1 MTLFLLL
8 FVFSSFLMWKTF
20 QVTPEGDLKLASR
33 VWSDFAATIPLIRS
47 FSFGSNFPPEYPIFA
62 GPPIRYHFLF
72 FAAVGLLE
80 KTGIRLDLALNS
92 LSTISFFLLTIAIY
106 YLGKMVFKSKKVGIL
121 SVILFLFNGSW
132 GFLEFFKKNP
142 ISLNILDDIVKNR
155 EFSSFGPYDGKIV
168 SAFWSLNI
176 FTNQRH
182 LGLAYAAFLFLM
194 LFLYRYSKKPRKL
207 TLNKICILG
216 IILGLFPF
224 IHMAVF
230 GMMGIAILVAF
241 LIFPKIRINIFA
253 LGCIALILAIPQF
266 LYMGESE
273 VQTSL
278 IRLGYLLEDKTF
290 IGFLKYWLMNF
301 GFTLILAPIGFVIA
315 KKPQKKIALPFLA
328 LFVAGNIFQFSP
340 EVAANHKFFN
350 LFIIGANL
358 FTAYFLFRLWKLKS
372 LNKVVKTLLLLPLL
386 LLLTLT
392 GLIDFFPIVND
403 SLLVLKDHR
412 NNPTIS
418 FILNNTPKDSVF
430 LNSSYLYHPASL
442 AGRKIFM
449 GWPYFSWSAGY
460 DTDKRG
466 KELDRIYTSNE
477 KEKVCYLLKKNN
489 IDYFTIQDT
498 SRDRDFTKINVVF
511 FNNNFTPI
519 YKDLAGAISIFEVKT
534 NCTTT
539 HL

>member
-132 GFLEFFKKNP
+132 GFLEFFRKNP

>member
-273 VQTSL
+273 VQTPL

-392 GLIDFFPIVND
+392 GFIDFFPIVND
-403 SLLVLKDHR
+403 SFLVLKDHR

>member
-1 MTLFLLL
+1 
-8 FVFSSFLMWKTF
+8 
-20 QVTPEGDLKLASR
+20 
-33 VWSDFAATIPLIRS
+33 
-47 FSFGSNFPPEYPIFA
+47 
-62 GPPIRYHFLF
+62 
-72 FAAVGLLE
+72 
-80 KTGIRLDLALNS
+80 
-92 LSTISFFLLTIAIY
+92 
-106 YLGKMVFKSKKVGIL
+106 
-121 SVILFLFNGSW
+121 
-132 GFLEFFKKNP
+132 
-142 ISLNILDDIVKNR
+142 
-155 EFSSFGPYDGKIV
+155 
-168 SAFWSLNI
+168 
-176 FTNQRH
+176 
-182 LGLAYAAFLFLM
+182 
-194 LFLYRYSKKPRKL
+194 
-207 TLNKICILG
+207 
-216 IILGLFPF
+216 
-224 IHMAVF
+224 
-230 GMMGIAILVAF
+230 
-241 LIFPKIRINIFA
+241 
-253 LGCIALILAIPQF
+253 
-266 LYMGESE
+266 
-273 VQTSL
+273 
-278 IRLGYLLEDKTF
+278 
-290 IGFLKYWLMNF
+290 MNF